1 MSSLETSPLALF
13 SWIAVAL
20 LGLITGS
27 FLNAVI
33 HRLPLGISLLNPRRS
48 FCPGCGKTIPWHE
61 NLPVA
66 SWVFLRGHCSGCA
79 MPIAIRYPLVELLTA
94 ALYLLAWGRFG
105 LPLAPIFWIFLSLL
119 IAATFID
126 FDHLI
131 IPDEI
136 TLGGTAAGLLCATLV
151 PQLMGESVWWRGAMS
166 SLLGAAAGYFLL
178 WGVVE
183 LGKKAFGKRR
193 LEYSEP
199 LLLELVGRDDGVLL
213 MVGEEKIVLAD
224 LYYRETDQVKTV
236 CLWLEICGERLGEGR
251 LIIESNQVIYVEV
264 GKERRSWSFPELPDD
279 TALRAEISEL
289 TLPREA
295 MGFGDVK
302 FLACIGAF
310 LGWKGV
316 LFSLFA
322 GSVVGAV
329 IGVATLLI
337 TRGRSGGK
345 IPFGPYLAL
354 GAFLWILCGPELLAF
369 YFARLHGVAPSEVFY
384 SFPPMSMYR
393 L

>member
-1 MSSLETSPLALF
+1 MLSLI
-13 SWIAVAL
+13 SWISVGA

-33 HRLPLGISLLNPRRS
+33 HRLPRGISLLNPKRS

-66 SWVFLRGHCSGCA
+66 SWLLLRGHCSGCT
-79 MPIAIRYPLVELLTA
+79 MPIAIRYPLVELLTSG
-94 ALYLLAWGRFG
+94 LYLLSWALVG
-105 LPLAPIFWIFLSLL
+105 LPLAPIYWIFFSLL

-136 TLGGTAAGLLCATLV
+136 TVGGVVTGVVSATIL
-151 PQLMGESVWWRGAMS
+151 P
-166 SLLGAAAGYFLL
+166 SLLGATVWWQGMLLSFLGAAMGYFLL

-183 LGKKAFGKRR
+183 LGKLAFGKRR
-193 LEYSEP
+193 IHSAEP
-199 LLLELVGRDDGVLL
+199 LSLELGEREDGITLKL
-213 MVGEEKIVLAD
+213 DEEEMPLEEFFSRNSDRVEAS
-224 LYYRETDQVKTV
+224 
-236 CLWLEICGERLGEGR
+236 CLWLEVAGERFEAGHLVIG
-251 LIIESNQVIYVEV
+251 SNRVIY
-264 GKERRSWSFPELPDD
+264 GEREWSFGVLPAQP
-279 TALRAEISEL
+279 ALRAEVTEL
-289 TLPREA
+289 ILPREA

-316 LFSLFA
+316 LFSLFG
-322 GSVVGAV
+322 GSLVGAV
-329 IGVATLLI
+329 VGISMLLA

-354 GAFLWILCGPELLAF
+354 GAFIWVIAGPQFLAF
-369 YFARLHGVAPSEVFY
+369 YLGNR
-384 SFPPMSMYR
+384 
-393 L
+393 

>member
-1 MSSLETSPLALF
+1 
-13 SWIAVAL
+13 
-20 LGLITGS
+20 
-27 FLNAVI
+27 
-33 HRLPLGISLLNPRRS
+33 
-48 FCPGCGKTIPWHE
+48 
-61 NLPVA
+61 
-66 SWVFLRGHCSGCA
+66 
-79 MPIAIRYPLVELLTA
+79 MPISIRYPLVELLTA
-94 ALYLLAWGRFG
+94 GLYLLAWGRVG

-136 TLGGTAAGLLCATLV
+136 TLGGTAAGLLCAILV
-151 PQLMGESVWWRGAMS
+151 PQLMGESVWWRGGLD

-183 LGKKAFGKRR
+183 LGKMAFGKRR

-199 LLLELVGRDDGVLL
+199 LLLELVGRDDGVFL
-213 MVGEEKIVLAD
+213 MLGEEKIVLAD
-224 LYYRETDQVKTV
+224 LYYRETDQVKAV
-236 CLWLEICGERLGEGR
+236 CLWLEICGELLGEGR
-251 LIIESNQVIYVEV
+251 LIIGSNQVVYLEA
-264 GKERRSWSFPELPDD
+264 GKERRCWTFSELPDD
-279 TALRAEISEL
+279 IALRGEISEL

-369 YFARLHGVAPSEVFY
+369 YFARLHGVANSEVFY

>member
-1 MSSLETSPLALF
+1 MV
-13 SWIAVAL
+13 SWIAVGL

-33 HRLPLGISLLNPRRS
+33 HRLPRGISLLNPKRS
-48 FCPGCGKTIPWHE
+48 FCPSCGKTIPWHE

-66 SWVFLRGHCSGCA
+66 SWVLLRGRCSGCA

-94 ALYLLAWGRFG
+94 LLYLLAWGRFG
-105 LPLAPIFWIFLSLL
+105 LPEAPVFWLFLSLL
-119 IAATFID
+119 VAATFID

-136 TLGGTAAGLLCATLV
+136 TKGGIVAGLLCSLIV
-151 PQLMGESVWWRGAMS
+151 PAIMGAVVWWQGFLL
-166 SLLGAAAGYFLL
+166 SLLGAVIGFFLL

-183 LGKKAFGKRR
+183 LGKLAFGRR
-193 LEYSEP
+193 RIRTDAPTLLEITGTDVEP
-199 LLLELVGRDDGVLL
+199 LLIF
-213 MVGEEKIVLAD
+213 GEERLPLAD
-224 LYYRETDQVKTV
+224 LFYRDKDQVEAV
-236 CLWLEICGERLGEGR
+236 CEWFEIDGERLHGEEGVKGGS
-251 LIIESNQVIYVEV
+251 LILDPNRIQY
-264 GKERRSWSFPELPDD
+264 GGRSWTYEG
-279 TALRAEISEL
+279 ISEL
-289 TLPREA
+289 MPLRTEVTMITLPREA

-316 LFSLFA
+316 IFSLFA
-322 GSVVGAV
+322 GSIIGAL
-329 IGVATLLI
+329 IGVVMMTV
-337 TRGRSGGK
+337 TRGRSGGR

-354 GAFLWILCGPELLAF
+354 GALLWVLVGPELLELYTNWVMGDGF
-369 YFARLHGVAPSEVFY
+369 LFLLRRPS
-384 SFPPMSMYR
+384 

>member
-1 MSSLETSPLALF
+1 MLPWVML
-13 SWIAVAL
+13 IAVAV

-33 HRLPLGISLLNPRRS
+33 HRLPRGISLLDPKRS
-48 FCPGCGKTIPWHE
+48 FCPGCGKTIAWHE

-66 SWVFLRGHCSGCA
+66 SWVMLRGRCSGCA

-94 ALYLLAWGRFG
+94 GLYLLAWERFG

-136 TLGGTAAGLLCATLV
+136 TLGGTAAGLFCATLV
-151 PQLMGESVWWRGAMS
+151 PQLMGGTVWWMGALS

-193 LEYSEP
+193 IGYSEQ
-199 LLLELVGRDDGVLL
+199 LLLQLVGRDDGVFL
-213 MVGEEKIVLAD
+213 MVGEEKIVLED
-224 LYYRETDQVKTV
+224 LYYRESDQVKAA
-236 CLWLEICGERLGEGR
+236 CRWLEICGERLGAGN
-251 LIIESNQVIYVEV
+251 LIMESNQVVYAET
-264 GKERRSWSFPELPDD
+264 GKEKRCWSFTELPDD
-279 TALRAEISEL
+279 IALRGEISEL

-302 FLACIGAF
+302 FLACIGSF

-354 GAFLWILCGPELLAF
+354 GAFFWILFGPELLAF
-369 YFARLHGVAPSEVFY
+369 YFARLHGVASSEVFY
-384 SFPPMSMYR
+384 SFPAMTLYR